1 MALLTLNDKP
11 IVLKGSGEVGWQP
24 QNIITFEYTPTEK
37 THAISHDT
45 LVEAGIDTEEKFLK
59 IIGISILP
67 KNGDVDWFVASY
79 GGALNASSILQHLT
93 HTYAQ
98 ADSTGSWSFYNAPT
112 IPYMAALQS
121 ATPYD
126 ANTIN
131 KPFIVTILLSE

>member
-11 IVLKGSGEVGWQP
+11 IVLKGSGGSGGQP

-67 KNGDVDWFVASY
+67 KNGDVNWFVASY

-93 HTYAQ
+93 HTY
-98 ADSTGSWSFYNAPT
+98 STGSWSFYNAPT

-121 ATPYD
+121 ATPHD